1 MPTVRTKT
9 TATIETVR
17 TESTTGDP
25 DAILRKRISIPV
37 VDADT
42 LAWWEAQQ
50 NVSFSLRVM
59 ILEEVGAHGYADRI
73 ARIARP
79 TAPSG
84 PPAPAAT
91 PVPPQPATPV
101 RPASSVAGD
110 PRDEEIAR
118 LNAELEDL
126 KAKCGPFLPF
136 LMGDNT

>member
-79 TAPSG
+79 AASAAMPQ
-84 PPAPAAT
+84 PAAM
-91 PVPPQPATPV
+91 PVPPQAATPA
-101 RPASSVAGD
+101 PSATGD

>member
-1 MPTVRTKT
+1 MSTIRTKT
-9 TATIETVR
+9 TATFETVR

-79 TAPSG
+79 AAPSG

-91 PVPPQPATPV
+91 PAP
-101 RPASSVAGD
+101 PASSATGD
-110 PRDEEIAR
+110 PRDVEIAR

-136 LMGDNT
+136 LMGENT